1 MNQKQWSAPL
11 RYLVLGALVVL
22 LIIGLW
28 YIRSVLKPFI
38 VAAFVAYLINPAVN
52 YLTRRT
58 RLSHKA
64 SVNIVFVFS
73 ILILVGAPASIAP
86 LFFDEFQRIITD
98 ILDLFNQLLVWLVK
112 PHAIAGVSLDFGQMA
127 NSLALFRS
135 TFLSNLSENALQ
147 LLEQTSLGAL
157 WVIVVLVAVH
167 YLLAEWANLR
177 GRMIASF
184 PEDARPELEE
194 LYQRVRAVW
203 MNYLRGQILLMV
215 IVGVVFT
222 IAWAILGIPGAL
234 VLGILA
240 GFFTIVPDVGP
251 FLAAVLAAVVALL
264 EGSNWIPLP
273 HFGVVL
279 IVIAVYL
286 VLIGLKNFWLRP
298 FIMGRSVHMPE
309 ALVFI
314 FIITATVL
322 WGILGALL
330 VIPVA
335 ASLAVIFDYLR
346 RRVLGMTPFPDPV
359 PETRPEPAAGR
370 LTVRRNRRQEK
381 K

>member
-1 MNQKQWSAPL
+1 MNQKQWSASL
-11 RYLVLGALVVL
+11 RYFVLGALVVL
-22 LIIGLW
+22 LLIGLW
-28 YIRSVLKPFI
+28 YVRSVMKPLI

-58 RLSHKA
+58 KLSHKA
-64 SVNIVFVFS
+64 SVNIVYFVS
-73 ILILVGAPASIAP
+73 ILFLIGVPASIAP

-98 ILDLFNQLLVWLVK
+98 ILDLFNQLIAALNEPRL
-112 PHAIAGVSLDFGQMA
+112 IAGMSLDFGQLA
-127 NSLALFRS
+127 GSLALFRS
-135 TFLSNLSENALQ
+135 SFLSNLSENALK
-147 LLEQTSLGAL
+147 LIEQTSLGAL
-157 WVIVVLVAVH
+157 WVIVVLVAVY
-167 YLLAEWANLR
+167 YLLSEWSKLR
-177 GRMIASF
+177 ERTIASF
-184 PEDARPELEE
+184 PEGYRPELEE
-194 LYQRVRAVW
+194 LYLRVRAVW

-222 IAWAILGIPGAL
+222 IAWTILGIPGAL

-264 EGSNWIPLP
+264 EGSSWIPLP
-273 HFGVVL
+273 HFGVLL
-279 IVIAVYL
+279 IVMVVYL

-298 FIMGRSVHMPE
+298 FIMGRSVHLPE

-314 FIITATVL
+314 FIIMATVL

-346 RRVLGMTPFPDPV
+346 RSVLGMTPFPEPA
-359 PETRPEPAAGR
+359 PETKAEIPAVRPRSR
-370 LTVRRNRRQEK
+370 LSRKVEK